1 MDYKKQLEATLEYA
15 VEYRSFSK
23 LNMAENADI
32 VCAYGLGRFFQEA
45 FLQWDF
51 LNKMHVNMVC
61 DSDEKNGER
70 SLKVLGVFL
79 QRNFLK

>member
-51 LNKMHVNMVC
+51 
-61 DSDEKNGER
+61 
-70 SLKVLGVFL
+70 
-79 QRNFLK
+79 